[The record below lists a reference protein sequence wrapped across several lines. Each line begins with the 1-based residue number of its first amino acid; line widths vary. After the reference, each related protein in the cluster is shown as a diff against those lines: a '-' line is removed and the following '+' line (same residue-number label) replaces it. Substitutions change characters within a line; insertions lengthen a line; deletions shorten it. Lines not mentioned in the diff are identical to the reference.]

1 MSKIAT
7 ADVARHVAWRGT
19 VANPLTNY
27 SGILL
32 MHGMARLALATGDDA
47 LLEKTRSV
55 MMPFVRGELEF
66 RCNFL
71 NYRCGGNGAAFLLWK
86 GKLPEAAEPVRHYAE
101 ELMNEAPRTPKGIF
115 TASDKFEH
123 NLVWVER
130 NLTWIDVAFA
140 VTPFLLFAG
149 LALDE
154 PAYIEEGFK
163 QTSLMV
169 NLFRDPENGLVHQS
183 LNKVGPGVMTPDHW
197 SRGNGWAMI
206 GLTELANYLLE
217 DSPHRPEAEKMF
229 RGLLEA
235 CLEFQDEDGM
245 WHQEITRHD
254 AYAETSGSGLIL
266 YGLGVALEKG
276 LAPPEGEERFV
287 RGLEGFLRYIAKDGS
302 VHHTCRGCHAPGHGT
317 IEDYM
322 NHPHVLNDY
331 HAFGPPVLAFGQAH
345 KLGVVEVE
353 AGGF

>member
-7 ADVARHVAWRGT
+7 ADVARRVAWRGT

-32 MHGMARLALATGDDA
+32 MHGMARLALATEDEA
-47 LLEKTRSV
+47 LLERTRGL

-66 RCNFL
+66 NCNFL
-71 NYRCGGNGAAFLLWK
+71 NYRCGGNGAAFLLWQ
-86 GKLPEAAEPVRHYAE
+86 GKLPEAAEPVRHYAD
-101 ELMNEAPRTPKGIF
+101 ELLHHAPRTPEGIF
-115 TASDKFEH
+115 TRPANPEE
-123 NLVWVER
+123 NWI
-130 NLTWIDVAFA
+130 WIDVAFA

-149 LALDE
+149 LAFDE

-183 LNKVGPGVMTPDHW
+183 KNKVGPGVMTPDHW
-197 SRGNGWAMI
+197 GRGNGWAMI
-206 GLTELANYLLE
+206 ALAEMANYLP
-217 DSPHRPEAEKMF
+217 DDAPQRPDAEKMF
-229 RGLLEA
+229 RDFLAA
-235 CLEFQDEDGM
+235 CLNFQDENGM

-254 AYAETSGSGLIL
+254 SYAETSGTGLIL

-276 LAPPEGEERFV
+276 LAPTEGRERFV
-287 RGLEGFLRYIAKDGS
+287 KGLEGFLRYIALDGS
-302 VHHTCRGCHAPGHGT
+302 VHHTCRGCHAPGNGT

-345 KLGVVEVE
+345 RIGVAEVE
-353 AGGF
+353 AGGE